1 MTATAPAPSRAA
13 TPSRRIAAQLRMELL
28 LTLRRGESVL
38 LTFLIPVLIL
48 VFFTLV
54 DVLPTGTQDPV
65 DFLLPGVL
73 ALAVISSA
81 MTGPAIA
88 TGFERSTGVLK
99 RLGLTPLSRRDLLLA
114 KLGSILVVEVLQV
127 VVLLAVGLVLGW
139 TPSLGL
145 VVAALGMVVATVGF
159 AGLGMVMAGTLP
171 ALTTLALANAVYL
184 VLLFLGGVVVPIDDL
199 PTALRVVARALP
211 SGALSDITHGAL
223 GAHRDPG
230 RVLAGAGGVG
240 RGRPAGG
247 GPPVPLGVSPSRG

>member
-1 MTATAPAPSRAA
+1 
-13 TPSRRIAAQLRMELL
+13 MELL

-48 VFFTLV
+48 VFFSLV
-54 DVLPTGTQDPV
+54 DVLPTGTDEPV

-114 KLGSILVVEVLQV
+114 KLAAVLVIEALQV
-127 VVLLAVGLVLGW
+127 VVLLAVGLMLGW
-139 TPSLGL
+139 SPTGGL
-145 VVAALGMVVATVGF
+145 AVAALGMVAATVGF

-184 VLLFLGGVVVPIDDL
+184 VLLFLGGVVVPLDDL
-199 PTALRVVARALP
+199 PAALRVPARGLP

-223 GAHRDPG
+223 TGTGVPGAAWL
-230 RVLAGAGGVG
+230 VILAWDIVG
-240 RGRPAGG
+240 
-247 GPPVPLGVSPSRG
+247 PVAAARWFRWE